1 MSSRLIHGRTVLP
14 KEATHIICGSFSH
27 NRQSVEAAL
36 AYVEEVIA
44 QEVVPIINRASMLAR
59 HLLFLINIR
68 VSLGLS

>member
-1 MSSRLIHGRTVLP
+1 M
-14 KEATHIICGSFSH
+14 
-27 NRQSVEAAL
+27 EAAL